1 MLTCQC
7 KFPHPDEISR
17 KGKAKDA
24 SKPAAPPSTAS
35 SHASSNAGAS
45 PQYDASGNVSGPPSS
60 VGSSSGSAQTAKFD
74 IAQAF
79 PEGFDFAGTP
89 LGWDRASSAAAVGTF
104 LEAALMDSLRT
115 RTVPPASDQNAQAQ
129 AREAWLSSPIFTT
142 PNFLAPWFPTQQEQ
156 SLILHYCANA
166 ADLMMAIPTAFNP
179 MMAINLP
186 LALNMPR
193 GADAATD
200 ALRISLLA
208 TGAVHQA
215 FLLARSNA
223 NATQTNAMFQ
233 YAANL
238 RDAAKSMVRSAPG
251 TTSEAALSACTS
263 LASLDILFG
272 GTGWQENFE
281 LAKMIVA
288 GRGGPAKLLETSA
301 PTQLSEG
308 MTVTPSRLILEVLTI
323 YETLGCLTTARE
335 PELLTED
342 NADWWFQK
350 PVNSPMSPTAH
361 NFEHY
366 SVENQF
372 GMSKVIVHL
381 LNGVARLLARIEK
394 YNRGEPLPELSA
406 SHSTSPSN
414 PMVSSVTMPTGF
426 LFDSGPS
433 SVSSST
439 ASSQTPLLT
448 PLERPGFHRSESSS
462 SVSPGTGH
470 TKELARTAKALLG
483 DVNLWIDNLTNSPNE
498 IHERVQVGNQAYA
511 YTMKILILTMAFGI
525 SKDSPIV
532 QEAAEQVLQNCS
544 FSTAALGMS
553 LDLMWPAIVAG
564 SCFAPGNSRQ
574 WLLTL
579 FEGFKSQCCFDV
591 DTAST
596 IINEVWRRSDAGLP
610 RADWKP
616 VCDDFGLQVLLC

>member
-1 MLTCQC
+1 
-7 KFPHPDEISR
+7 
-17 KGKAKDA
+17 
-24 SKPAAPPSTAS
+24 
-35 SHASSNAGAS
+35 
-45 PQYDASGNVSGPPSS
+45 
-60 VGSSSGSAQTAKFD
+60 
-74 IAQAF
+74 
-79 PEGFDFAGTP
+79 
-89 LGWDRASSAAAVGTF
+89 
-104 LEAALMDSLRT
+104 MDSLRT
-115 RTVPPASDQNAQAQ
+115 RTVPPASDQSAQAQ

-193 GADAATD
+193 GADSATD

-238 RDAAKSMVRSAPG
+238 RDAAKNMMRQASGA
-251 TTSEAALSACTS
+251 TSEAALSACSS

-281 LAKMIVA
+281 LAKSIVA
-288 GRGGPAKLLETSA
+288 SRGGPAKVLESSP

-308 MTVTPSRLILEVLTI
+308 LTVTPARLILESLTV
-323 YETLGCLTTARE
+323 YETLGCLTTGRE
-335 PELLTED
+335 PELLTPE
-342 NADWWFQK
+342 NVDWWFQK
-350 PVNSPMSPTAH
+350 PATSPLTPTARS
-361 NFEHY
+361 FEQY

-372 GMSKVIVHL
+372 GISKIIVHL
-381 LNGVARLLARIEK
+381 MNGVARLLARIHK
-394 YNRGEPLPELSA
+394 YNRGEPLNELAANSSA
-406 SHSTSPSN
+406 SPTD
-414 PMVSSVTMPTGF
+414 PMVLSVTMPTG
-426 LFDSGPS
+426 LFGLDSGPS
-433 SVSSST
+433 SVSSSSV
-439 ASSQTPLLT
+439 SSSGLT
-448 PLERPGFHRSESSS
+448 PLEQRPSFNRSSS
-462 SVSPGTGH
+462 SSTSSVLGSAH
-470 TKELARTAKALLG
+470 TKELSRMAKSLLA
-483 DVNLWIDNLTNSPNE
+483 DINVWIDNLTNRPNE
-498 IHERVQVGNQAYA
+498 IHERVQVGNKAYA

-525 SKDSPIV
+525 SKDSPII

-579 FEGFKSQCCFDV
+579 FEGFRSQCCFDV

-616 VCDDFGLQVLLC
+616 VCDDCGLQVLLC

>member
-1 MLTCQC
+1 MLTHKCT
-7 KFPHPDEISR
+7 FPHPDEISR
-17 KGKAKDA
+17 KGKSKD
-24 SKPAAPPSTAS
+24 SKGPAAPPSTAS

-45 PQYDASGNVSGPPSS
+45 PPYQPGPPSS
-60 VGSSSGSAQTAKFD
+60 VDSVSSSGQTAKFD
-74 IAQAF
+74 IASAF

-115 RTVPPASDQNAQAQ
+115 RTAPPASDQNAQAA

-186 LALNMPR
+186 MALNMPR

-223 NATQTNAMFQ
+223 NATQTSAMFQ

-238 RDAAKSMVRSAPG
+238 RDVAKSMIRSAPG
-251 TTSEAALSACTS
+251 ATSEAALSACTS

-281 LAKMIVA
+281 LAKLMVA
-288 GRGGPAKLLETSA
+288 SRGGPAKLLETSA

-323 YETLGCLTTARE
+323 YETLGCLTTGRE

-342 NADWWFQK
+342 NAEWWFQK

-372 GMSKVIVHL
+372 GVSKVIVHL
-381 LNGVARLLARIEK
+381 MNGVARLLARIEK

-406 SHSTSPSN
+406 SSTTSPTN
-414 PMVSSVTMPTGF
+414 PLAASITMPTGF
-426 LFDSGPS
+426 LGFDSGPS

-439 ASSQTPLLT
+439 VSSNGPTPL
-448 PLERPGFHRSESSS
+448 PGDQRPNFNRSPSSSSS
-462 SVSPGTGH
+462 SVSSSH
-470 TKELARTAKALLG
+470 TKELARTAKSLLA
-483 DVNLWIDNLTNSPNE
+483 DINLWIDNLTNSPNE

-511 YTMKILILTMAFGI
+511 YTMKILILTTAFGI
-525 SKDSPIV
+525 SKDSPII

-574 WLLTL
+574 WALTL

>member
-1 MLTCQC
+1 M
-7 KFPHPDEISR
+7 
-17 KGKAKDA
+17 
-24 SKPAAPPSTAS
+24 PATSPRADGGGYGSGHS
-35 SHASSNAGAS
+35 SS
-45 PQYDASGNVSGPPSS
+45 
-60 VGSSSGSAQTAKFD
+60 GSSSGRTARFD
-74 IAQAF
+74 IASAF

-104 LEAALMDSLRT
+104 LEAALMDSLRG
-115 RTVPPASDQNAQAQ
+115 RGAGGAGSVGAVVPSASDQNAQAQ

-223 NATQTNAMFQ
+223 NATQTAAMFQ
-233 YAANL
+233 YASNL
-238 RDAAKSMVRSAPG
+238 RDAAKGMVRAAPG

-272 GTGWQENFE
+272 GTGWQDNFE
-281 LAKMIVA
+281 LAKLIVA
-288 GRGGPAKLLETSA
+288 SRGGPAKLLETSA
-301 PTQLSEG
+301 PAQLCEG
-308 MTVTPSRLILEVLTI
+308 MTVTPARLILEVLTI
-323 YETLGCLTTARE
+323 YETLGCLTTGRE
-335 PELLTED
+335 PELLSEH

-372 GMSKVIVHL
+372 GVSKVIVHL
-381 LNGVARLLARIEK
+381 LNGVARLLARIERC
-394 YNRGEPLPELSA
+394 NRGEPIRELVA
-406 SHSTSPSN
+406 SHSTSPTN
-414 PMVSSVTMPTGF
+414 PMVASVTLPAGF
-426 LFDSGPS
+426 LGFDSGPS
-433 SVSSST
+433 SVSSSST
-439 ASSQTPLLT
+439 GTGSAQTPAQ
-448 PLERPGFHRSESSS
+448 RPSFHRSSSSSS
-462 SVSPGTGH
+462 SVPALSH
-470 TKELARTAKALLG
+470 TKELARSAKALLA
-483 DVNLWIDNLTNSPNE
+483 DVNLWIDNLTNNPNE

-525 SKDSPIV
+525 SKDAPIV

-553 LDLMWPAIVAG
+553 LNLMWPAIVAG

-579 FEGFKSQCCFDV
+579 FEGFKSHCCFDV

-596 IINEVWRRSDAGLP
+596 VIHEVWRRSDAGLP